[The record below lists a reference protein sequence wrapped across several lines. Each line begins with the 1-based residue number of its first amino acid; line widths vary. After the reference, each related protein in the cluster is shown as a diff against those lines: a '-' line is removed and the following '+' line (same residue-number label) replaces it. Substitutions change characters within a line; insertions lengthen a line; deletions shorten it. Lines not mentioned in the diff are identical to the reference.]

1 MDVATRKKKAEPQG
15 LVEQPKQTIVCYK
28 GFDENLRC
36 RDFQYEIGKTYK
48 HEGAVE
54 CCASGFHSCEYP
66 LDCFGYYE
74 PGTSRYA
81 IVEIGGAADK
91 DDGDTKI
98 CSAEITIKAE
108 IQVPEIITRAIAW
121 VTALCKP
128 ADSKHS
134 EGYQSA
140 SSATGTRSASS
151 ATGYQSASS
160 ATGYRS
166 ASSATGDRSAS
177 SATGYRSAS
186 SATGY
191 RSASSATGDGSA
203 SSATGYRSASSATG
217 YGSAS
222 SATGYRSASS
232 ATGNRSASSATGDQS
247 ASSATGYGSASSAT
261 GDQSASLTTGS
272 YSKSEVLKPD
282 SHSVAIG
289 VGYKN
294 KAKAAKGCA
303 LVLCYRDSKNRV
315 VHIRASKVGENGI
328 KADTWYA
335 LDASGE
341 FVEAA

>member
-140 SSATGTRSASS
+140 SSATGDGSASSATGDRSASS

-177 SATGYRSAS
+177 SATGDR
-186 SATGY
+186 
-191 RSASSATGDGSA
+191 
-203 SSATGYRSASSATG
+203 
-217 YGSAS
+217 
-222 SATGYRSASS
+222 
-232 ATGNRSASSATGDQS
+232 
-247 ASSATGYGSASSAT
+247 
-261 GDQSASLTTGS
+261 SASLTTGAS
-272 YSKSEVLKPD
+272 SKSEVLKPD
-282 SHSVAIG
+282 SQSVAIG
-289 VGYKN
+289 IGYQN
-294 KAKAAKGCA
+294 RAKAAEGCA
-303 LVLCYRDSKNRV
+303 LVLCYRDENYRI

>member
-91 DDGDTKI
+91 DGGDTKI

-108 IQVPEIITRAIAW
+108 IQIPEIVTHAIAW

-134 EGYQSA
+134 EG
-140 SSATGTRSASS
+140 
-151 ATGYQSASS
+151 
-160 ATGYRS
+160 
-166 ASSATGDRSAS
+166 D
-177 SATGYRSAS
+177 
-186 SATGY
+186 

-203 SSATGYRSASSATG
+203 SSATGD
-217 YGSAS
+217 GSAS
-222 SATGYRSASS
+222 SATGD
-232 ATGNRSASSATGDQS
+232 RSASSATGD
-247 ASSATGYGSASSAT
+247 GSASSAT
-261 GDQSASLTTGS
+261 GDRSASSATGDRSASLTTGAS
-272 YSKSEVLKPD
+272 SKSEVLKPD
-282 SHSVAIG
+282 SQSVAIG
-289 VGYKN
+289 IGYQN
-294 KAKAAKGCA
+294 RAKAAEGCA
-303 LVLCYRDSKNRV
+303 LVLCYRDENYRI

>member
-1 MDVATRKKKAEPQG
+1 MSARGKKKAEPQG

-160 ATGYRS
+160 ATGYQSASSATGYRS

-203 SSATGYRSASSATG
+203 SSATGDGSASSATGDRSASSATG
-217 YGSAS
+217 DGSAS
-222 SATGYRSASS
+222 SATGYRSAS
-232 ATGNRSASSATGDQS
+232 
-247 ASSATGYGSASSAT
+247 
-261 GDQSASLTTGS
+261 LTTGAS
-272 YSKSEVLKPD
+272 SKSEVLKPD
-282 SHSVAIG
+282 SQSVAIG
-289 VGYKN
+289 IGYQN
-294 KAKAAKGCA
+294 RAKAAEGCA
-303 LVLCYRDSKNRV
+303 LVLCYRDENYRI

>member
-1 MDVATRKKKAEPQG
+1 MTSASATRKKKAEPQG

-108 IQVPEIITRAIAW
+108 IQIPEIVTHAIAW

-134 EGYQSA
+134 EGY
-140 SSATGTRSASS
+140 
-151 ATGYQSASS
+151 
-160 ATGYRS
+160 RS
-166 ASSATGDRSAS
+166 ASSATGDQSAS

-191 RSASSATGDGSA
+191 RSASSATGD
-203 SSATGYRSASSATG
+203 RSASSATG
-217 YGSAS
+217 D
-222 SATGYRSASS
+222 
-232 ATGNRSASSATGDQS
+232 RSASSATGDQS
-247 ASSATGYGSASSAT
+247 ASSATGDRSASSATGDQSASSATGDQSASSAT
-261 GDQSASLTTGS
+261 GDQSASLTLGN
-272 YSKSEVLKPD
+272 YSKSEVPKPD

-289 VGYKN
+289 IGYQN
-294 KAKAAKGCA
+294 KAKAAEGCA
-303 LVLCYRDSKNRV
+303 LVLCYRDENYRI